1 MKLDA
6 AQLLELER
14 QLGKPEGEF
23 GMAVANEMNKSNY
36 GIIHDA
42 FERLNIK
49 NGQNILELGHANG
62 EHVLNLL
69 ENLQSIHYSGLE
81 ISTLMHNEAIRI
93 NEKHIRNGK
102 AKFELYDGNLIP
114 ERDLFFDSII
124 TVNTL
129 YFWEKPIDLMNEIH
143 RVLATDGFFVLAFVK
158 KDFMQDLPFV
168 NDGFSLYNNA
178 DVSKLVSQSKFK
190 TAEFLDREEEVQSKD
205 NTFVNRK
212 YSLAIIRK

>member
-42 FERLNIK
+42 FE
-49 NGQNILELGHANG
+49 LGHANG

-69 ENLQSIHYSGLE
+69 ENHQSIHYSGLE

-114 ERDLFFDSII
+114 DKDLFFDSII

-143 RVLATDGFFVLAFVK
+143 RVLATDGIFVLAFVK

-190 TAEFLDREEEVQSKD
+190 TVEFLDREEEVQSKD